1 MSLAETLKAIE
12 QKLLDQSLSLE
23 EAREL
28 EIPQSEIVDPNSA
41 EGREAVA
48 DTKQFLDTKE

>member
-28 EIPQSEIVDPNSA
+28 EIPQSEIVDPKSA

-48 DTKQFLDTKE
+48 DTKQFLDAKE